1 MNLDV
6 PIKEIMSE
14 KLLTLHPKD
23 KLERCMQLFEEFQ
36 IHHIPVVVMNEVVG
50 IISQGDIL
58 FLKSLTE
65 DRFDEFYQDNKLN
78 IMLVEEIMTAN
89 PICVDFEAS
98 LGEAVDLMTENRIN
112 ALPVTEGKELRGL
125 LTTHDI
131 LQHLSKI
138 L

>member
-1 MNLDV
+1 MSLDV
-6 PIKEIMSE
+6 SIKEIMSE

-23 KLERCMQLFEEFQ
+23 KLERCMQFFKKYE

-50 IISQGDIL
+50 IVSQGDIL

-65 DRFDEFYQDNKLN
+65 DLFDEFYQDDKLN
-78 IMLVEEIMTAN
+78 VMMVEEIMTAN
-89 PICVDFEAS
+89 PICVDHES
-98 LGEAVDLMTENRIN
+98 QLGEAVDLMTEHRIN

-131 LQHLSKI
+131 LNYLSKI